1 MHGYRRHLR
10 GRSPTPVVNLSETF
24 IGLTIASFVIALLM
38 LLLGRRRIARRWALA
53 GGALGIVAAALETY
67 IRWAT

>member
-1 MHGYRRHLR
+1 
-10 GRSPTPVVNLSETF
+10 VVNLSETF

-38 LLLGRRRIARRWALA
+38 LLLGRRGIARRWALA